1 MSRWLGWKRSN
12 AGAEGAGSEY
22 HIQQAKFGSTAL
34 GEDTER
40 SDIDIGIDCAG
51 GLEDE
56 DFLSLK
62 EDLNLYVDTP
72 RRIDLVELRRL
83 PLDFLEFALRGA
95 VIWHVG
101 KDCLKNWL
109 KQEGLKKS

>member
-1 MSRWLGWKRSN
+1 MRELKEQVLSIIFNRLKEDRCLVLL
-12 AGAEGAGSEY
+12 
-22 HIQQAKFGSTAL
+22 FGSTAL

-62 EDLNLYVDTP
+62 EELNLYVDTP

-83 PLDFLEFALRGA
+83 PFDFLEFALRGA

-101 KDCLKNWL
+101 KDYLKNWL
-109 KQEGLKKS
+109 KQEGLTKS